1 MPSKK
6 VLIVEDD
13 LFIAED
19 LRGFLLEFGYA
30 VPAIARSM
38 EEAIHAIEKWQP
50 QAALLDIN
58 LGQPASGLD
67 IARWINEHHPMPF
80 IYLTSY
86 ADDGTVQ
93 EASGTHPGA
102 YLLKP
107 FTGPDIK
114 VALEIAISNFQAQT
128 GAPSGPIKPAAINPR
143 LPHPLSEREADVLN
157 ALAEGLSNQAI
168 AQKLFISE
176 NTVKT
181 HLQHIFEKLEVKTR
195 TAALYK
201 IRQLL
206 LC

>member
-13 LFIAED
+13 PFIAED

-30 VPAIARSM
+30 VPAIARNM

-50 QAALLDIN
+50 QAVLLDIN
-58 LGQPASGLD
+58 LGRQTSGLD

-80 IYLTSY
+80 IYLTGY
-86 ADDGTVQ
+86 ADDGTVR

-114 VALEIAISNFQAQT
+114 IALEIAISNFQAQT
-128 GAPSGPIKPAAINPR
+128 GVLAGPIMPDTINPR

-157 ALAEGLSNQAI
+157 ALAEGLSNQGI
-168 AQKLFISE
+168 AKKLFISE

-181 HLQHIFEKLEVKTR
+181 HLQHIFDKLEVKTR
-195 TAALYK
+195 TEALYK

-206 LC
+206 LH